1 MLNIQQAP
9 DSSKPFALFNLAFRA
24 FFLLGPLVAIL
35 GLMMWIFHYAGWL
48 LNENY
53 WGASTYHSHEMIFG
67 FAVAIIA
74 GFLLTAARNWTG
86 LAVVSG
92 WKLAGLVLIWL
103 LGRILPWLSVPG
115 SWVALVDLLFLP
127 LVMITLAIPVI
138 KVRQWRNI
146 IFIPI
151 LSLLWLGNLLMHRQ
165 QLGLSAMGAHAGLY
179 LGVDV
184 IILLIIVMGGR
195 VIPMFSGNGIGEKIA
210 RTPQLDRLMIA
221 TGLIY
226 LIAHQFGFMGWTLAI
241 AALLAFITHSIRL
254 IIWYRA
260 KIWGVPLVWILQI
273 SYGWIILGFLLMSLA
288 ALGYLSPFLALHAF
302 TVGGISGMIL
312 GMISRVSLG
321 HTGRP
326 LLPPTLVVISFFI
339 LQFAAFVRVIIP
351 ILLPQ
356 MLSAAVIVSGFLW
369 MLAFLGF
376 VLSYG
381 KMLVKPR
388 IDGLPG

>member
-1 MLNIQQAP
+1 MLNIQKVP
-9 DSSKPFALFNLAFRA
+9 DSKKSFALFNLAFRP
-24 FFLLGPLVAIL
+24 FFLLGPIVAIA
-35 GLMMWIFHYAGWL
+35 GLLMWIFHYAGWL
-48 LNENY
+48 FNENY
-53 WGASTYHSHEMIFG
+53 WGALSYHSHEMIFG
-67 FAVAIIA
+67 FAVAIIS
-74 GFLLTAARNWTG
+74 GFLLTAVRNWTG
-86 LAVVSG
+86 LAGICG

-103 LGRILPWLSVPG
+103 LGRMLPWLAVSGV
-115 SWVALVDLLFLP
+115 WVAAVDLLFLP
-127 LVMITLAIPVI
+127 LVMATLAIPVI

-165 QLGLSAMGAHAGLY
+165 QLGLSTSGAHAGLY

-210 RTPQLDRLMIA
+210 RTPRLDRLMIA

-226 LIAHQFGFMGWTLAI
+226 LIVHQMGFMGWALAI
-241 AALLAFITHSIRL
+241 AALLAFVTHSIRL
-254 IIWYRA
+254 VIWYRA
-260 KIWGVPLVWILQI
+260 KIWTVPLVWILQV
-273 SYGWIILGFLLMSLA
+273 SYFWIILGFLLMTFA
-288 ALGYLSPFLALHAF
+288 ALGYLSPFIALHAF

-326 LLPPTLVVISFFI
+326 LLPPILVVISFFI
-339 LQFAAFVRVIIP
+339 LQIAAFVRVILP
-351 ILLPQ
+351 LFMPQ

-381 KMLVKPR
+381 KMLIKPR

>member
-9 DSSKPFALFNLAFRA
+9 AIPKSFALFNLAFRP
-24 FFLLGPLVAIL
+24 FFLLGPLVAVL
-35 GLMMWIFHYAGWL
+35 GLMLWIFHYAGWY

-53 WGASTYHSHEMIFG
+53 WGALSYHSHEMIFG
-67 FAVAIIA
+67 FAVAIIS

-86 LAVVSG
+86 LAVISG
-92 WKLAGLVLIWL
+92 WKLATLVGIWL
-103 LGRILPWLSVPG
+103 LGRALPWLAVPG
-115 SWVALVDLLFLP
+115 IWVAVADLLFLP
-127 LVMITLAIPVI
+127 LVIIVLAIPVI

-146 IFIPI
+146 IFIPV

-165 QLGLSAMGAHAGLY
+165 QLGWSAIGSHVGLY

-184 IILLIIVMGGR
+184 IILLIIIMGGR

-210 RTPQLDRLMIA
+210 RTPRLDRLMIA

-241 AALLAFITHSIRL
+241 ASLFAFVTHSSRL
-254 IIWYRA
+254 FIWYRA
-260 KIWGVPLVWILQI
+260 KIWSVPLVWILQL
-273 SYGWIILGFLLMSLA
+273 SYGWIILGFLLMTLA
-288 ALGYLSPFLALHAF
+288 ALGYLSPFIALHAF

-326 LLPPTLVVISFFI
+326 LLPPTLVVISFMV
-339 LQFAAFVRVIIP
+339 LQIAAMMRVIIP
-351 ILLPQ
+351 LFLPR

-369 MLAFLGF
+369 MLAVLGF
-376 VLSYG
+376 VISYG
-381 KMLVKPR
+381 KMLIKPR